1 MGVFDS
7 VKKLF
12 SKPQRHVID
21 GKAKAVLDWANTWPE
36 IDGLL
41 KMNAIINK
49 PGDASMNPVPNAPSV
64 KEFND
69 GTALREYS
77 FQLCIVLDW
86 SDGND
91 DTNIEAM
98 SKSSQWLDWVNEQY
112 ETGNMPDFGANAEIT
127 DVRFAQNAPM
137 LNAVYEGD
145 SLAEYLI
152 QVIIRYIE

>member
-1 MGVFDS
+1 MGVFDAI
-7 VKKLF
+7 KKRF
-12 SKPQRHVID
+12 AKPERHIID
-21 GKAKAVLDWANTWPE
+21 GKAKAVLDWANEWPVV
-36 IDGLL
+36 DGLL

-49 PGDASMNPVPNAPSV
+49 PDDASMNTITNDEFV
-64 KEFND
+64 KRFND

-91 DTNIEAM
+91 DTNTEAM
-98 SKSSQWLDWVNEQY
+98 SKASQWLDWVNEQY
-112 ETGNMPDFGANAEIT
+112 ATGNLPDFGSNAEIT
-127 DVRFAQNAPM
+127 EVRFAQNSPM

>member
-1 MGVFDS
+1 MGVFDAIK
-7 VKKLF
+7 KKLA
-12 SKPQRHVID
+12 KPERHVID
-21 GKAKAVLDWANTWPE
+21 GKAKAVLDWAKEWPE

-41 KMNAIINK
+41 KLNAVLTQE
-49 PGDASMNPVPNAPSV
+49 GEASMNTITNDPLVS
-64 KEFND
+64 EFND

-77 FQLCIVLDW
+77 FQLCLVLNW
-86 SDGND
+86 SDGYD
-91 DTNIEAM
+91 DTNGEAM
-98 SKSSQWLDWVNEQY
+98 SKASQWLDWVNEQY
-112 ETGNMPDFGANAEIT
+112 ATGNLPDFGANAEIT